1 MLEVTGFTK
10 RFRGIAALDNV
21 DFSLNE
27 GEVHALLGENGA
39 GKSTLINLIAGTF
52 PWAEGVYRIN
62 GRTITSLTPQ
72 VAQEIGIAAV
82 FQEFSLVPD
91 LTVVE
96 NIFLGREQS
105 SGLFLK
111 RKQMR
116 QAAAELLDGLGFHL
130 PLDEKVAFL
139 SRAQKQMVEI
149 A

>member
-91 LTVVE
+91 
-96 NIFLGREQS
+96 
-105 SGLFLK
+105 
-111 RKQMR
+111 
-116 QAAAELLDGLGFHL
+116 
-130 PLDEKVAFL
+130 
-139 SRAQKQMVEI
+139 
-149 A
+149 